1 MKNLHDSEKTKASQ
15 ETEGARAGLEMMK
28 HQQQLAQQK
37 ETAELNR
44 QKQAQ
49 KPTKKG
55 D

>member
-1 MKNLHDSEKTKASQ
+1 MHDSEKTKASQ

-37 ETAELNR
+37 EMAESNR